1 MGRDALMVGT
11 VSAVATLTDGSIFE
25 SSIERRE
32 FDQAM
37 RAGLAGKALICKL
50 LGDDLRPPPRFVDFN
65 GVASDDSAL
74 SLRVVFE

>member
-1 MGRDALMVGT
+1 
-11 VSAVATLTDGSIFE
+11 
-25 SSIERRE
+25 
-32 FDQAM
+32 M